1 MKLEIKSLNI
11 SEKKGTAK
19 IPVKTIELNE
29 NGILGDAHAG
39 HWHRQ
44 LSLLGTESIEKFLK
58 ESGREIQYGE
68 FAENITT
75 SGGLLYEMKP
85 FDRLS
90 ADHIELEITQI
101 GKKCHGDNCSI
112 FRQVGDC
119 IMPKEGI
126 FARVLKGGK
135 LSVGDQLTYHPKVFQ
150 AKVITLSDRASHGE
164 YEDKSGPLLSKLLE
178 EYYAKDNRKIE
189 SNLHIIP
196 DEPEKLVKLLH
207 EARENNID
215 LVFTTGGTGIAPRD
229 LTPETV
235 KPLLDKEIPGIMEMI
250 RIKYGVEKPA
260 ALLSRS
266 IAGVM
271 GSTLVFTL
279 PGSPRAVNEYC
290 AEIFP
295 ILHHAFLMMKGI
307 DNH

>member
-1 MKLEIKSLNI
+1 MTLEIKSLNI
-11 SEKKGTAK
+11 SDKKGTLK
-19 IPVKTIELNE
+19 RPVKSIELNE

-39 HWHRQ
+39 NWHRQ
-44 LSLLGTESIEKFLK
+44 ISLLGIESIEKFK
-58 ESGREIQYGE
+58 DDSGHEIQYGE

-85 FDRLS
+85 FDRFTS
-90 ADHIELEITQI
+90 DSIELEITQI
-101 GKKCHGDNCSI
+101 GKRCHSNNCSI
-112 FRQVGDC
+112 YREVGDC

-135 LSVGDQLTYHPKVFQ
+135 LAVGQNLTYHPKVYK
-150 AKVITLSDRASHGE
+150 ALVITLSDRASRGE
-164 YEDKSGPLLSKLLE
+164 YEDKSGPLLSKLLSD
-178 EYYAKDNRKIE
+178 YYGKDNRKIE
-189 SNLHIIP
+189 TNLHIIP
-196 DEPEKLVKLLH
+196 DEPEELVELLH
-207 EARENNID
+207 EARQCGID

-229 LTPETV
+229 ITTETV
-235 KPLLDKEIPGIMEMI
+235 KSLLDKEIPGIMEMI
-250 RIKYGVEKPA
+250 RIKYGIEKPA

-271 GSTLVFTL
+271 GNTLVFTL

-295 ILHHAFLMMKGI
+295 LLNHALLMLRGI